1 MTVKV
6 INAILPLLLAAGA
19 VACLATGRTEA
30 GMALLTAVGAH
41 LLHIHAPRQQHIP
54 PPGS

>member
-1 MTVKV
+1 MNVKI

-41 LLHIHAPRQQHIP
+41 LLPSPIP
-54 PPGS
+54 PKDGVE

>member
-41 LLHIHAPRQQHIP
+41 LLPSPIP
-54 PPGS
+54 PKDGES